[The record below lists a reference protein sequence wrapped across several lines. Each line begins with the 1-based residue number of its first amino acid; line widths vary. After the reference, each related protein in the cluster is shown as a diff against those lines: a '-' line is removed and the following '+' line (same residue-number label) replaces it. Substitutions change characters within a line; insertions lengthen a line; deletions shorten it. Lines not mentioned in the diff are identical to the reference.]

1 MTTPYDLAIAS
12 QRAAADP
19 QSSVFVRANAGSG
32 KTKVLVDRIARLLLD
47 GFEPSAFLC
56 ITYTKAAAAEMQR
69 RLFER
74 LGQWCVADD
83 AALTKSLTDL
93 RGHAP
98 RDGELARARTLFAR
112 ALETPGG
119 LRIQTIHAF
128 CERLL
133 GRFPIE
139 AGIAPGF
146 EIADETKQSALLAQ
160 AWSAAAA
167 QAMDAAVHF
176 ATRLDSERLDK
187 FRAALV
193 RRRED
198 IAALGGTGPID
209 AESLRRRHAA
219 PADRAA
225 FISETLA
232 STRWSALKDVA
243 DALDD
248 HKTAQRLRAAIHAD
262 DEAKK
267 LEAWL
272 HAFLTDERTPRK
284 QLFTK
289 KHAKDHPWIE
299 PVLLDECDRATAA
312 FETLRAIDRAEDA
325 IAAAALAHALAGAYE
340 TAKSHAGVLDF
351 DDLISASRRLLNE
364 SGASAWVL
372 YKLDGGVDHILV
384 DEGQDTSPG
393 QWALIAPLQDEFFS
407 GETRRDAP
415 RTVFA
420 VGDAKQ
426 SIYSF
431 QGADPERFDAESRR
445 LSARAHAAGKP
456 FTAPDLLMSFRSTL
470 QVLNVVDAV
479 FKVSPIGGAQP
490 AASDEIVHT
499 AWREKDTGCVE
510 WWPLAPVPDD
520 TTPIPWDAPRDL
532 ETAQSSTAALG
543 MALAARVKAM
553 IAAGEAVYDEDD
565 KAPRP
570 MRAGD
575 VLILVRSR
583 GTVFRAIIKAFKQAG
598 LPVAGAD
605 RMVLREEPAV
615 EDMLALLRVILDPT
629 DDLALCVLLKS
640 PLIGLTDD
648 DADIYPLAYG
658 RAKGDSVWARL
669 CAAEDPKYAY
679 ARAFVADMI
688 GRAADPPYETLAA
701 ALEGVD
707 PQGRSGWRRMMERL
721 GPEARDP
728 LEELLSRALECAR
741 NGPATVLHLTAAI
754 EADETP
760 IKREMEH
767 GGGSVRI
774 MTVHGAK
781 GLEAPVVLLPDTTGG
796 PDSGGKDILF
806 LDDHG
811 PIVSTSR
818 SGDDAVATAARQEA
832 ARRASAE
839 HRRLLYVAL
848 TRARDRMIV
857 CGHRSKRGTGDAHA
871 ESWHTLVEAG
881 MREAGAVA
889 AETPFGEGLRFGAP
903 LIAEARDV
911 EPAVETPRPAWMDRP
926 APDEGVKARSAAPSQ
941 LGHSAVRL
949 VRLDAER
956 RFQRGRLIH
965 GLLERLPDAPALKRR
980 ALARIWLGP
989 QGATGADAEALID
1002 EAMAV
1007 LEHPDFAAA
1016 FGPGSRAEAPI
1027 AGVAPG
1033 LPPGGVRGS
1042 VDRLLVTP
1050 DKVLIVDFKTDRPAP
1065 DDPGKAP
1072 FGYIMQLAAYRA
1084 VLAQAFPGR
1093 TVRCALIWT
1102 ETPKLMPV
1110 PADLLDLALARLG
1123 QAPPMS

>member
-1 MTTPYDLAIAS
+1 MTTPYDDAVRS

-74 LGQWCVADD
+74 LGQWCVTDD
-83 AALTKSLTDL
+83 EKLTASLTEL
-93 RGHAP
+93 RGEPP
-98 RDGELARARTLFAR
+98 REGELARARTLFAR

-146 EIADETKQSALLAQ
+146 EIADETQASALLAQ
-160 AWSAAAA
+160 AWTAAAA
-167 QAMDAAVHF
+167 RAMDAALHF
-176 ATRLDSERLDK
+176 ATRLDSERLDA

-193 RRRED
+193 RRREEL
-198 IAALGGTGPID
+198 AALGGDAPID
-209 AESLRRRHAA
+209 PESLRRRHDA

-225 FISETLA
+225 FITATLA
-232 STRWSALKDVA
+232 DTPWRALKDIA
-243 DALDD
+243 DALAD
-248 HKTAQRLRAAIHAD
+248 HRTAVDLRTALHVAD
-262 DEAKK
+262 DARR
-267 LEAWL
+267 LDAWL
-272 HAFLTDERTPRK
+272 DTFLTAERTPRK
-284 QLFTK
+284 RLYTK
-289 KHAKDHPWIE
+289 THATDHPWI
-299 PVLLDECDRATAA
+299 VQTLLDEAERAARA
-312 FETLRAIDRAEDA
+312 HATLQAIDRAEDA
-325 IAAAALAHALAGAYE
+325 IAAAALAHALVAAYE
-340 TAKSHAGVLDF
+340 DAKARAGVLDF
-351 DDLISASRRLLNE
+351 DDLIAASRRLLNE

-393 QWALIAPLQDEFFS
+393 QWGLIAPLQDEFFA
-407 GETRRDAP
+407 GETRREAP

-431 QGADPERFDAESRR
+431 QGADPARFETEAQRLESR
-445 LSARAHAAGKP
+445 ARAAARP
-456 FTAPDLLMSFRSTL
+456 FTAPDLLMSFRSAPE
-470 QVLNVVDAV
+470 VLRVVDAV
-479 FKVSPIGGAQP
+479 FDVTPIGGAQP
-490 AASDEIVHT
+490 AASDKMRHT
-499 AWREKDTGCVE
+499 AARANDAGCVE
-510 WWPLAPVPDD
+510 WWPLAPAPDA
-520 TTPIPWDAPRDL
+520 PEPLPWDAPRDL
-532 ETAQSSTAALG
+532 EPAQSATAALG
-543 MALAARVKAM
+543 AALAARVKAM
-553 IAAGEAVYDEDD
+553 IAAGEAVYDEKD
-565 KAPRP
+565 KKPRA

-575 VLILVRSR
+575 MLVLVRSR
-583 GTVFRAIIKAFKQAG
+583 GAVFRAVIKAFKQAG

-605 RMVLREEPAV
+605 RMVLRDEPAV
-615 EDMLALLRVILDPT
+615 EDMLALMRVILDPT

-648 DADIYPLAYG
+648 DADIFPLAHG
-658 RAKGDSVWARL
+658 RARGESVWARL
-669 CAAEDPKYAY
+669 SVSEDPKYAY
-679 ARAFVADMI
+679 TRSFVADMI
-688 GRAADPPYETLAA
+688 ARAADPPYETLAA
-701 ALEGVD
+701 ALEGLD

-728 LEELLSRALECAR
+728 LEELLARALTCAQR
-741 NGPATVLHLTAAI
+741 GPATVLHLAAAI

-767 GGGSVRI
+767 AGGAIRI

-781 GLEAPVVLLPDTTGG
+781 GLEAPVVLLPDTVAG
-796 PDSGGKDILF
+796 PDSGGRDILF

-811 PIVSTSR
+811 PIVSTSK
-818 SGDDAVATAARQEA
+818 SGDDAVAAAARQEA
-832 ARRASAE
+832 AERAAAE

-857 CGHRSKRGTGDAHA
+857 CGHRNGRGAGDAHA
-871 ESWHTLVEAG
+871 ESWHTLTEAG
-881 MREAGAVA
+881 LREAGAVA
-889 AETPFGEGLRFGAP
+889 CDTPFGEGLRVGAP
-903 LIAEARDV
+903 QIAPERAQV
-911 EPAVETPRPAWMDRP
+911 IAAAVTRPAWIDRP
-926 APDEGVKARSAAPSQ
+926 APDEGVRARAAAPSQ
-941 LGHSAVRL
+941 IGHSAVRL

-965 GLLERLPDAPALKRR
+965 GLLERLPDAPAARR
-980 ALARIWLGP
+980 RELARRWLAP
-989 QGATGADAEALID
+989 QGATGADAEALIE

-1007 LEHPDFAAA
+1007 LDHPDFAAA

-1027 AGVAPG
+1027 AGFGPG
-1033 LPPGGVRGS
+1033 LPAGGVRGA
-1042 VDRLLVTP
+1042 VDRLLVTN
-1050 DKVLIVDFKTDRPAP
+1050 DEVLIVDFKTDRPAP
-1065 DDPGKAP
+1065 DDPRDAP
-1072 FGYIMQLAAYRA
+1072 AGYIAQLAAYRA

-1110 PADLLDLALARLG
+1110 PADLLDAALARMG
-1123 QAPPMS
+1123 GAGP